1 MKKVTT
7 EGCKLDTD
15 VLFKME
21 KIIQRT
27 ENAREKKRRPNIVN
41 STEYD

>member
-1 MKKVTT
+1 MKKVTR

-15 VLFKME
+15 VLFMME

-27 ENAREKKRRPNIVN
+27 ENTERKKEDQ
-41 STEYD
+41 T